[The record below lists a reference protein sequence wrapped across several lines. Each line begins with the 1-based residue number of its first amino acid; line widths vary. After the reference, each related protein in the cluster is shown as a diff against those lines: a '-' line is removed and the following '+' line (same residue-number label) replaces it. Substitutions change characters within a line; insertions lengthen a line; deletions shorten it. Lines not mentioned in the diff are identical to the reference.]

1 MESRLGPGAREA
13 MADLQARAARHQA
26 AVRAQVERIL
36 AVPVVIGGGEVGA
49 QLQQNITAA
58 NDSLGDMA
66 AFFDTTATDTATAA
80 NAVNGLLETDRSA
93 AAPLNIRV

>member
-13 MADLQARAARHQA
+13 MEDLQARAARHRA
-26 AVRAQVERIL
+26 AVEAQVQRIL
-36 AVPVVIGGGEVGA
+36 AIPVVIGGGEVGTK
-49 QLQQNITAA
+49 LQEDITAA
-58 NDSLGDMA
+58 NESLGDMA
-66 AFFDTTATDTATAA
+66 AFFDTTSNDTTAAA